1 VLFYNTDI
9 NIPKCIEILD
19 TMNIKQKI
27 EIIFWNSLHV
37 VRKITVL
44 VPVII
49 ASVVLGVLGLM
60 FVPQGIKN
68 RNVDFSKG
76 TVVINNHS
84 ISAEIAETP
93 AERQRWLT
101 FRTEKL
107 PFSSALLLVYD
118 KSDLYS
124 LWLLNIQFNLD
135 LIWFDNAGNIVYMIK
150 DAVPCKN
157 TLDAVQCTYKNTTP
171 SKYILAAT
179 SGFINYH
186 NITKDSKIKLV
197 SI

>member
-1 VLFYNTDI
+1 
-9 NIPKCIEILD
+9 
-19 TMNIKQKI
+19 
-27 EIIFWNSLHV
+27 V

-49 ASVVLGVLGLM
+49 ASIILGVLGLT
-60 FVPQGIKN
+60 FVPEGIKN

-157 TLDAVQCTYKNTTP
+157 ALDAVQCTYKNTTP

-179 SGFINYH
+179 SCFINYH

>member
-1 VLFYNTDI
+1 
-9 NIPKCIEILD
+9 
-19 TMNIKQKI
+19 
-27 EIIFWNSLHV
+27 V

-44 VPVII
+44 VPVIVGSI
-49 ASVVLGVLGLM
+49 IVGVLGLT
-60 FVPQGIKN
+60 FVPEGIKN
-68 RNVDFSKG
+68 RNLDFSKG
-76 TVVINNHS
+76 TIVINNHS
-84 ISAEIAETP
+84 IRADIAETP

-107 PFSSALLLVYD
+107 PFSSVFLLVYE

-135 LIWFDNAGNIVYMIK
+135 LIWFDNKGNIVYMIK
-150 DAVPCKN
+150 DAIPCN
-157 TLDAVQCTYKNTTP
+157 NALDAAQCTYKNTIP

>member
-1 VLFYNTDI
+1 
-9 NIPKCIEILD
+9 
-19 TMNIKQKI
+19 M
-27 EIIFWNSLHV
+27 

-49 ASVVLGVLGLM
+49 ASIILGVLGLM
-60 FVPQGIKN
+60 FVPEGIKSKN
-68 RNVDFSKG
+68 LEFSKG

-150 DAVPCKN
+150 DAAPCKN
-157 TLDAVQCTYKNTTP
+157 TLDPVQCTYKNTTP

-179 SGFINYH
+179 AGFINYH